1 MKVTGNADKSF
12 LTTGFT
18 NWKDA
23 TAKFTKH
30 ETSDFH
36 KMCVEALSAADVG
49 DMLNREAATER
60 KQNRTYLLKILSSV
74 RFLAR
79 QGLPLRGDGDET
91 NSNFHQLLLLRSV
104 EDCPGMSKFL
114 ERKQLK
120 YTSHEVQ
127 NEFLSIMAQQV
138 LRQVA
143 ASLQSSVYYTV
154 MVDETTDA
162 ANKEQ
167 VVLVFRW
174 VDDDLQVHEDFVGLH
189 ETDSTT
195 ADALVAIIRDTLLR
209 LNIKLENCRGQCY
222 DGAGVMSGR
231 RSGVAKTL
239 QDEEKRAVFTHCY
252 GHALNLAAGDCIKQC
267 KIIQSAFDTVA
278 EMSKLVKKSPKRDAI
293 FQKLKSELAP
303 DTPGFRVLCPT
314 RWTVRVATLQS
325 IVDNYEVL
333 LSLWEESLA
342 SRLDTEMRARI
353 LGVQAQ
359 MSTFDFLFGV
369 IVGSTIL
376 RHTDNLSKT
385 LQQKTLSAAE
395 GQHLASLCTDV
406 LRSLRTDEAFAALY
420 ARACQEQQHFE
431 IAEPA
436 LRRKRRA
443 PARFEIG
450 RAQGDFPDTPEAHYR
465 QLFFEAVDNVVLA
478 ISERFD
484 QPGYRTYRNMQDLI
498 TKACRGEP
506 YEDELEYACDF
517 YGDDLPR
524 FQLQTNLPLLRH
536 LFQETAAANVTFH
549 EIVRVLGTL
558 SAAQRLAF
566 SAVWI
571 CMKLLLVM
579 PATNA
584 TSERPFSA
592 LRRVKTYLR
601 TQMTQQRLNHLMV
614 LHVHSDK
621 TDALE
626 LLLTAQEFVIG
637 REGRLCMF
645 GDCKQL

>member
-1 MKVTGNADKSF
+1 MR
-12 LTTGFT
+12 LT
-18 NWKDA
+18 
-23 TAKFTKH
+23 
-30 ETSDFH
+30 
-36 KMCVEALSAADVG
+36 
-49 DMLNREAATER
+49 
-60 KQNRTYLLKILSSV
+60 QI
-74 RFLAR
+74 
-79 QGLPLRGDGDET
+79 
-91 NSNFHQLLLLRSV
+91 
-104 EDCPGMSKFL
+104 
-114 ERKQLK
+114 
-120 YTSHEVQ
+120 
-127 NEFLSIMAQQV
+127 
-138 LRQVA
+138 
-143 ASLQSSVYYTV
+143 
-154 MVDETTDA
+154 
-162 ANKEQ
+162 
-167 VVLVFRW
+167 
-174 VDDDLQVHEDFVGLH
+174 
-189 ETDSTT
+189 
-195 ADALVAIIRDTLLR
+195 
-209 LNIKLENCRGQCY
+209 
-222 DGAGVMSGR
+222 
-231 RSGVAKTL
+231 
-239 QDEEKRAVFTHCY
+239 
-252 GHALNLAAGDCIKQC
+252 
-267 KIIQSAFDTVA
+267 
-278 EMSKLVKKSPKRDAI
+278 
-293 FQKLKSELAP
+293 
-303 DTPGFRVLCPT
+303 
-314 RWTVRVATLQS
+314 
-325 IVDNYEVL
+325 
-333 LSLWEESLA
+333 
-342 SRLDTEMRARI
+342 
-353 LGVQAQ
+353 
-359 MSTFDFLFGV
+359 
-369 IVGSTIL
+369 
-376 RHTDNLSKT
+376 LSKT

-406 LRSLRTDEAFAALY
+406 LRSLRTDEVFAALY
-420 ARACQEQQHFE
+420 ARACQEQQRFE

-450 RAQGDFPDTPEAHYR
+450 RAQGDFPDTPEAHYL

-506 YEDELEYACDF
+506 YEDELEYAFFYF

-524 FQLQTNLPLLRH
+524 FQLQTQLPLLRH

-558 SAAQRLAF
+558 SVAQRLAF

-584 TSERPFSA
+584 TSERSFSA

-637 REGRLCMF
+637 REGRLRMF

>member
-1 MKVTGNADKSF
+1 M
-12 LTTGFT
+12 
-18 NWKDA
+18 
-23 TAKFTKH
+23 
-30 ETSDFH
+30 
-36 KMCVEALSAADVG
+36 
-49 DMLNREAATER
+49 
-60 KQNRTYLLKILSSV
+60 
-74 RFLAR
+74 
-79 QGLPLRGDGDET
+79 
-91 NSNFHQLLLLRSV
+91 
-104 EDCPGMSKFL
+104 
-114 ERKQLK
+114 
-120 YTSHEVQ
+120 
-127 NEFLSIMAQQV
+127 
-138 LRQVA
+138 A
-143 ASLQSSVYYTV
+143 ASLQSSVYYTG
-154 MVDETTDA
+154 MVDETTDT
-162 ANKEQ
+162 ANKEK

-189 ETDSTT
+189 ETDLTT

-252 GHALNLAAGDCIKQC
+252 GHALNLAAGDSIKLC

-314 RWTVRVATLQS
+314 RWTVRAATLQS

-385 LQQKTLSAAE
+385 LLQKTFSAAE

-420 ARACQEQQHFE
+420 ARACQEQQRFE

-450 RAQGDFPDTPEAHYR
+450 GTQGDFPDTPEAHYR

-478 ISERFD
+478 ISEKFD
-484 QPGYRTYRNMQDLI
+484 QPGYRTYRDMQDLI

-524 FQLQTNLPLLRH
+524 FQLQTQLPLLRH

-558 SAAQRLAF
+558 
-566 SAVWI
+566 
-571 CMKLLLVM
+571 LLLSVL
-579 PATNA
+579 PSLLFGFVLSCSSSCRLQTHLQ
-584 TSERPFSA
+584 RGPF
-592 LRRVKTYLR
+592 
-601 TQMTQQRLNHLMV
+601 
-614 LHVHSDK
+614 
-621 TDALE
+621 
-626 LLLTAQEFVIG
+626 
-637 REGRLCMF
+637 RLC
-645 GDCKQL
+645 GE